1 MEEVTGMAQPSRR
14 MAQLGPYLF
23 SAIGAKVREL
33 RAKGVQVISL
43 GIGDPDVPTP
53 DPVVL
58 ELVRAATDVHDPDRF
73 RYGSDW
79 PLDAFPNAV
88 AQYYRHRFGVEL
100 DPKSEIVPLIGSKE
114 GIAHIA
120 LCYLDPGDVAL
131 VPEPGYPVYKIGAL
145 LALAQS
151 YPMPLLADRNWT
163 PDFSA
168 IPSEVLKR
176 AKLLWLNYP
185 NNPTAA
191 CVTLDFFAEVVAF
204 ARQHNLLICHDAA
217 YVDITYDGYA
227 APSILQV
234 PGAKEV
240 AIEFGSLSKPFAM
253 TGWRIGWAVGNPEAV
268 RLLATVKDNIDSG
281 IFRPIQRAGAKAL
294 QLFCQDP
301 SIIRPVVDTYQ
312 RRRDFVVQ
320 ALRRAGIPVEA
331 PKGTLYVWAPIPDGF
346 ADSQE
351 FATFLLERAHV
362 AVTPG
367 GGYGPA
373 GEGFFRISLTYP
385 DAIISEAMERI
396 GAALKG

>member
-1 MEEVTGMAQPSRR
+1 MPKPSQRMEK
-14 MAQLGPYLF
+14 LGPYLF

-33 RAKGVQVISL
+33 KAKGIQVISL

-53 DPVVL
+53 DPIVL
-58 ELVRAATDVHDPDRF
+58 ELIRSATDVNDPDRF

-79 PLDAFPNAV
+79 PLDVFPKAV
-88 AQYYRHRFGVEL
+88 AEYYRKRFGVEI
-100 DPKSEIVPLIGSKE
+100 DPQSEVVPLIGSKE

-120 LCYLDPGDVAL
+120 LCYLDPGDIAL

-145 LALAQS
+145 LALAES
-151 YPMPLLADRNWT
+151 YPMPLLSEKNWT

-191 CVTLDFFAEVVAF
+191 CVTLEFFEEAVAF
-204 ARQHNLLICHDAA
+204 AEEYGLLICHDAA
-217 YVDITYDGYA
+217 YVDITYDGYV

-234 PGAKEV
+234 PKAKEV

-253 TGWRIGWAVGNPEAV
+253 TGWRIGWAVGNPKAV

-294 QLFCQDP
+294 QIWCQDP

-312 RRRDFVVQ
+312 RRRDFVLN
-320 ALRRAGIPVEA
+320 ALREAGISPST
-331 PKGTLYVWAPIPDGF
+331 PKGSLYIWSTIPEGF
-346 ADSQE
+346 SNSQE

-373 GEGFFRISLTYP
+373 GEGYFRISLTYP
-385 DAIISEAMERI
+385 DSVIAEAMERI
-396 GAALKG
+396 VDALKRG

>member
-1 MEEVTGMAQPSRR
+1 MAQSSRR

-88 AQYYRHRFGVEL
+88 AEYYRHRFGVEL

-204 ARQHNLLICHDAA
+204 ARQHGLLICHDAA
-217 YVDITYDGYA
+217 YVDITYDGYV

-312 RRRDFVVQ
+312 QRRDFVVQ

-346 ADSQE
+346 ANSQE

>member
-1 MEEVTGMAQPSRR
+1 
-14 MAQLGPYLF
+14 MAQLDPYLF

-217 YVDITYDGYA
+217 YVDITYDGYV

-253 TGWRIGWAVGNPEAV
+253 TGWRIGWAVGNSEAV

>member
-1 MEEVTGMAQPSRR
+1 MEK
-14 MAQLGPYLF
+14 LGPYLF

-33 RAKGVQVISL
+33 KAKGIQVISL

-53 DPVVL
+53 DPIVL
-58 ELVRAATDVHDPDRF
+58 ELIRSATDVSDPDRF

-79 PLDAFPNAV
+79 PLDVFPKAV
-88 AQYYRHRFGVEL
+88 AEYYRKRFGVEI
-100 DPKSEIVPLIGSKE
+100 DPQREVVPLIGSKE

-131 VPEPGYPVYKIGAL
+131 VPEPGYPVYKISAL
-145 LALAQS
+145 LALAES
-151 YPMPLLADRNWT
+151 YPMPLLSEKNWT
-163 PDFSA
+163 PNFSA

-185 NNPTAA
+185 NNPTAS
-191 CVTLDFFAEVVAF
+191 CVTLEFFEEAVAF
-204 ARQHNLLICHDAA
+204 AKEHGLLICHDAA
-217 YVDITYDGYA
+217 YVDITYDGYV

-294 QLFCQDP
+294 QLWCQDP

-312 RRRDFVVQ
+312 RRRDFVLR
-320 ALRRAGIPVEA
+320 ALREAGIQA
-331 PKGTLYVWAPIPDGF
+331 STPKGSLYIWAPIPNGF
-346 ADSQE
+346 TNSQE

-373 GEGFFRISLTYP
+373 GEGYFRISLTYP
-385 DAIISEAMERI
+385 DTVIAEAMERI
-396 GAALKG
+396 VDALKRG

>member
-1 MEEVTGMAQPSRR
+1 MAQPSMR
-14 MAQLGPYLF
+14 MTQLGPYLF

-58 ELVRAATDVHDPDRF
+58 ELVRAVTDIHDPDRF

-88 AQYYRHRFGVEL
+88 AEYYRRRFGVEL
-100 DPKSEIVPLIGSKE
+100 DPQSEIVPLIGSKE

-145 LALAQS
+145 LALAES

-185 NNPTAA
+185 NNPTTA
-191 CVTLDFFAEVVAF
+191 CVTLDFFAEAVAF
-204 ARQHNLLICHDAA
+204 ARQHGLLVCHDAA
-217 YVDITYDGYA
+217 YVDITYDGYV

-253 TGWRIGWAVGNPEAV
+253 TGWRIGWAVGNSEAV

-294 QLFCQDP
+294 RLFCQDP
-301 SIIRPVVDTYQ
+301 SVIRPVVDTYQ
-312 RRRDFVVQ
+312 RRRDFVVH
-320 ALRRAGIPVEA
+320 ALRQAGIQVEA

-346 ADSQE
+346 ANSQE

-373 GEGFFRISLTYP
+373 GEGYFRISLTYP
-385 DAIISEAMERI
+385 DAVISEALERI
-396 GAALKG
+396 GAALRR

>member
-1 MEEVTGMAQPSRR
+1 MPKPSQRMEK
-14 MAQLGPYLF
+14 LGPYLF

-33 RAKGVQVISL
+33 KAKGIQVISL

-53 DPVVL
+53 DPIVL
-58 ELVRAATDVHDPDRF
+58 ELIRSTTDVNDPDRF

-79 PLDAFPNAV
+79 PLDVFPNV
-88 AQYYRHRFGVEL
+88 VVEYYRKRFGVDL
-100 DPKSEIVPLIGSKE
+100 DPKSEVTPLIGSKE

-145 LALAQS
+145 LALAES
-151 YPMPLLADRNWT
+151 YPVPLLPDKNWT

-176 AKLLWLNYP
+176 SKILWLNYP

-191 CVTLDFFAEVVAF
+191 CVTLDFFAEAVAL
-204 ARQHNLLICHDAA
+204 AKEHNLLICHDAA
-217 YVDITYDGYA
+217 YVDITYDGYV

-234 PGAKEV
+234 PGAKDV

-253 TGWRIGWAVGNPEAV
+253 TGWRIGWAVGNPEAA

-294 QLFCQDP
+294 QIWCQDP
-301 SIIRPVVDTYQ
+301 SITRSVVDTYQ
-312 RRRDFVVQ
+312 RRRDFVVN
-320 ALRRAGIPVEA
+320 ALRQAGISA
-331 PKGTLYVWAPIPDGF
+331 PKPKGSLYVWSPIPEGF
-346 ADSQE
+346 SSSQE

-367 GGYGPA
+367 SGYGPA
-373 GEGFFRISLTYP
+373 GEGYFRISLTYP
-385 DAIISEAMERI
+385 DSIIAEAMERI
-396 GAALKG
+396 SHALKQG

>member
-1 MEEVTGMAQPSRR
+1 
-14 MAQLGPYLF
+14 
-23 SAIGAKVREL
+23 VREL

-58 ELVRAATDVHDPDRF
+58 ELVRAVTDVHDPDRF

-100 DPKSEIVPLIGSKE
+100 DPQSEIVPLIGSKE

-145 LALAQS
+145 LALAES
-151 YPMPLLADRNWT
+151 YPMPLIADRNWT

-185 NNPTAA
+185 NNPTTA
-191 CVTLDFFAEVVAF
+191 CVTLDFFAEAVAF
-204 ARQHNLLICHDAA
+204 ARRHGLLVCHDAA
-217 YVDITYDGYA
+217 YVDITYDGYV

-253 TGWRIGWAVGNPEAV
+253 TGWRIGWAVGNSEAV

-294 QLFCQDP
+294 HLFCQDA

-312 RRRDFVVQ
+312 RRRDFVVH
-320 ALRRAGIPVEA
+320 ALRQAGIQVEA

-346 ADSQE
+346 ANSQE

-373 GEGFFRISLTYP
+373 GEGYFRISLTYP
-385 DAIISEAMERI
+385 DAVIGEALERI
-396 GAALKG
+396 TAALKRS

>member
-1 MEEVTGMAQPSRR
+1 MVQPSRR

-73 RYGSDW
+73 RYGSDL

-88 AQYYRHRFGVEL
+88 AEYYRHRFGVEL

-217 YVDITYDGYA
+217 YVDITYDGYV

-253 TGWRIGWAVGNPEAV
+253 TGWRIGWAVGNSEAV

-346 ADSQE
+346 ANSQE

>member
-1 MEEVTGMAQPSRR
+1 MPQASQRMER
-14 MAQLGPYLF
+14 LGPYLF
-23 SAIGAKVREL
+23 SAIGAKVRAL
-33 RAKGVQVISL
+33 REKGIQVISL

-58 ELVRAATDVHDPDRF
+58 ELIRSVTDEHDPDRF

-79 PLDAFPNAV
+79 PLDVFPKAV
-88 AQYYRHRFGVEL
+88 AQYYRKRFGVDL
-100 DPKSEIVPLIGSKE
+100 DPQKEVVPLIGSKE

-145 LALAQS
+145 LALAES
-151 YPMPLLADRNWT
+151 YPMPLRPDRGWT

-168 IPSEVLKR
+168 IPGEVLKR

-191 CVTLDFFAEVVAF
+191 CVTLDFFAEAVAF
-204 ARQHNLLICHDAA
+204 AREHGLLICHDAA
-217 YVDITYDGYA
+217 YVDITYDGYV

-253 TGWRIGWAVGNPEAV
+253 TGWRIGWAVGHPEAV
-268 RLLATVKDNIDSG
+268 RLLAAVKDNVDSG

-294 QLFCQDP
+294 QLWCQDP
-301 SIIRPVVDTYQ
+301 SIIRPIVDTYQ
-312 RRRDFVVQ
+312 RRRDFVV
-320 ALRRAGIPVEA
+320 RRLQGIGLSVTP
-331 PKGTLYVWAPIPDGF
+331 PKGSLYVWAKVPENF
-346 ADSQE
+346 KDSQE
-351 FATFLLERAHV
+351 FATFLLEQAHV

-373 GEGFFRISLTYP
+373 GEGYFRISLTYP
-385 DAIISEAMERI
+385 DAVIEEAMDRI
-396 GAALKG
+396 GRAMGG

>member
-1 MEEVTGMAQPSRR
+1 MPKPSQRMEK
-14 MAQLGPYLF
+14 LGPYLF

-33 RAKGVQVISL
+33 KAKGIQVISL

-53 DPVVL
+53 DPIVL
-58 ELVRAATDVHDPDRF
+58 ELIRSTTDVNDPDRF

-79 PLDAFPNAV
+79 PLDVFPKAV
-88 AQYYRHRFGVEL
+88 AEYYRKRFGVEV
-100 DPKSEIVPLIGSKE
+100 DPQSEVVPLIGSKE

-145 LALAQS
+145 LSLAES
-151 YPMPLLADRNWT
+151 YSMPLLPERNWT
-163 PDFSA
+163 PNFSA
-168 IPSEVLKR
+168 IPSDVLKR

-191 CVTLDFFAEVVAF
+191 CVTLEFFEEAVAF
-204 ARQHNLLICHDAA
+204 AKEHGLLICHDAA
-217 YVDITYDGYA
+217 YVDITYDGYV

-294 QLFCQDP
+294 QLWCQDP

-312 RRRDFVVQ
+312 RRRDFVLK
-320 ALRRAGIPVEA
+320 ALREAGIQA
-331 PKGTLYVWAPIPDGF
+331 STPKGSLYIWAPIPEGF
-346 ADSQE
+346 SNSQE

-373 GEGFFRISLTYP
+373 GEGYFRISLTYP
-385 DAIISEAMERI
+385 DSVIAEAMERI
-396 GAALKG
+396 VDALKQG

>member
-1 MEEVTGMAQPSRR
+1 MPKPSQRMEK
-14 MAQLGPYLF
+14 LGPYLF

-33 RAKGVQVISL
+33 KAKGIQVISL

-53 DPVVL
+53 DPIVL
-58 ELVRAATDVHDPDRF
+58 ELIRSVTDVNDPDRF

-79 PLDAFPNAV
+79 PLDVFPKAV
-88 AQYYRHRFGVEL
+88 AEYYRKRFGVEV
-100 DPKSEIVPLIGSKE
+100 DHQSEVVPLIGSKE

-145 LALAQS
+145 LALAES
-151 YPMPLLADRNWT
+151 YPTPLLPEKNWT
-163 PDFSA
+163 PVFSA
-168 IPSEVLKR
+168 IPSDVLKR

-191 CVTLDFFAEVVAF
+191 CVTLEFFEEAVAF
-204 ARQHNLLICHDAA
+204 AKEHGLLICHDAA
-217 YVDITYDGYA
+217 YVDITYDGYV

-268 RLLATVKDNIDSG
+268 RFLATVKDNIDSG

-294 QLFCQDP
+294 QLWCQDP

-312 RRRDFVVQ
+312 RRRDFVLK
-320 ALRRAGIPVEA
+320 ALREAGIQAPT
-331 PKGTLYVWAPIPDGF
+331 PKGSLYIWAPIPDGF
-346 ADSQE
+346 SNSQE

-373 GEGFFRISLTYP
+373 GEGYFRVSLTYP
-385 DAIISEAMERI
+385 DSVIAEAMERI
-396 GAALKG
+396 VDALKHG

>member
-1 MEEVTGMAQPSRR
+1 MAQPSRR

-88 AQYYRHRFGVEL
+88 AEYYRHRFGVEL

-145 LALAQS
+145 LALAES

-217 YVDITYDGYA
+217 YVDITYDGYV

>member
-1 MEEVTGMAQPSRR
+1 MPKPSQRMEK
-14 MAQLGPYLF
+14 LGPYLF

-33 RAKGVQVISL
+33 KAKGIQVISL

-53 DPVVL
+53 DPIVL
-58 ELVRAATDVHDPDRF
+58 ELIRSATDVSDPDRF

-79 PLDAFPNAV
+79 PLDVFPKAV
-88 AQYYRHRFGVEL
+88 AEYYRKRFGVEI
-100 DPKSEIVPLIGSKE
+100 DPQREVVPLIGSKE

-131 VPEPGYPVYKIGAL
+131 VPEPGYPVYKISAL
-145 LALAQS
+145 LALAES
-151 YPMPLLADRNWT
+151 YPMPLLSERNWT
-163 PDFSA
+163 PNFSA
-168 IPSEVLKR
+168 IPSDVLKR

-185 NNPTAA
+185 NNPTAS
-191 CVTLDFFAEVVAF
+191 CVTLEFFEEAVAF
-204 ARQHNLLICHDAA
+204 AKEHGLLICHDAA
-217 YVDITYDGYA
+217 YVDITYDGYV

-294 QLFCQDP
+294 QLWCQDP

-312 RRRDFVVQ
+312 RRRDFVLR
-320 ALRRAGIPVEA
+320 ALREAGIQA
-331 PKGTLYVWAPIPDGF
+331 STPKGSLYIWAPIPNGF
-346 ADSQE
+346 TNSQE

-373 GEGFFRISLTYP
+373 GEGYFRISLTYP
-385 DAIISEAMERI
+385 DTVIAEAMERI
-396 GAALKG
+396 VDALKRG

>member
-1 MEEVTGMAQPSRR
+1 MT
-14 MAQLGPYLF
+14 QLGPYLF

-53 DPVVL
+53 DLVVL
-58 ELVRAATDVHDPDRF
+58 ELVRAVTDVHDPDRF

-100 DPKSEIVPLIGSKE
+100 DPQSEIVPLIGSKE

-145 LALAQS
+145 LALAES

-185 NNPTAA
+185 NNPTTA
-191 CVTLDFFAEVVAF
+191 CVTLDFFAEAVAF
-204 ARQHNLLICHDAA
+204 ARRHGLLICHDAA
-217 YVDITYDGYA
+217 YVDITYDGYV

-253 TGWRIGWAVGNPEAV
+253 TGWRIGWAVGNSEAV

-294 QLFCQDP
+294 HLFCQDA

-312 RRRDFVVQ
+312 RRRDFVVH
-320 ALRRAGIPVEA
+320 ALRQAGIQVEA

-346 ADSQE
+346 ANSQE

-373 GEGFFRISLTYP
+373 GEGYFRISLTYP
-385 DAIISEAMERI
+385 DAVISEAMERI
-396 GAALKG
+396 GAALRR

>member
-1 MEEVTGMAQPSRR
+1 MAQPSRR
-14 MAQLGPYLF
+14 MTQLGPYLF

-145 LALAQS
+145 LALAES

-191 CVTLDFFAEVVAF
+191 CVTLDFFAEAVAF
-204 ARQHNLLICHDAA
+204 VRRHGLLICHDAA
-217 YVDITYDGYA
+217 YVDITYDGYV

-253 TGWRIGWAVGNPEAV
+253 TGWRIGWAVGNSEAV

-320 ALRRAGIPVEA
+320 ALRQAGIPVEA

-346 ADSQE
+346 ANSQE

-373 GEGFFRISLTYP
+373 GEGYFRISLTYP
-385 DAIISEAMERI
+385 DAVIGEAMERI
-396 GAALKG
+396 TAALKRS

>member
-1 MEEVTGMAQPSRR
+1 MAQPSRR
-14 MAQLGPYLF
+14 MTQLGPYLF

-131 VPEPGYPVYKIGAL
+131 VPEPGYPVYNIGAL
-145 LALAQS
+145 LALAES

-191 CVTLDFFAEVVAF
+191 CVTLDFFAEAVAF
-204 ARQHNLLICHDAA
+204 ARRHGLLICHDAA
-217 YVDITYDGYA
+217 YVDITYDGYV

-253 TGWRIGWAVGNPEAV
+253 TGWRIGWAVGNSEAV

-320 ALRRAGIPVEA
+320 ALRQAGIPVEA

-346 ADSQE
+346 ANSQE

-373 GEGFFRISLTYP
+373 GEGYFRISLTYP
-385 DAIISEAMERI
+385 DAVIGEAMERI
-396 GAALKG
+396 TAALKRS

>member
-1 MEEVTGMAQPSRR
+1 MAQPSQR
-14 MAQLGPYLF
+14 MTQLGPYLF

-100 DPKSEIVPLIGSKE
+100 DPQSEIVPLIGSKE

-145 LALAQS
+145 LALAES

-185 NNPTAA
+185 NNPTTA
-191 CVTLDFFAEVVAF
+191 CVTLDFFAEAVAF
-204 ARQHNLLICHDAA
+204 ARRHGLLICHDAA
-217 YVDITYDGYA
+217 YVDITYDGYV

-253 TGWRIGWAVGNPEAV
+253 TGWRIGWAVGNSEAV

-294 QLFCQDP
+294 HLFCQDA

-312 RRRDFVVQ
+312 RRRDFVVH
-320 ALRRAGIPVEA
+320 ALRQAGIQVEA

-346 ADSQE
+346 ANSQE

-373 GEGFFRISLTYP
+373 GEGYFRISLTYP
-385 DAIISEAMERI
+385 DAVIGEALERI
-396 GAALKG
+396 TAALKRP

>member
-1 MEEVTGMAQPSRR
+1 MAQPSRR
-14 MAQLGPYLF
+14 MTQLGPYLF

-53 DPVVL
+53 DLVVL
-58 ELVRAATDVHDPDRF
+58 ELVRAVTDVHDPDRF

-100 DPKSEIVPLIGSKE
+100 DPQSEIVPLIGSKE

-145 LALAQS
+145 LALAES

-185 NNPTAA
+185 NNPTTA
-191 CVTLDFFAEVVAF
+191 CVTLDFFAEAVAF
-204 ARQHNLLICHDAA
+204 ARRHGLLICHDAA
-217 YVDITYDGYA
+217 YVDITYDGYV

-253 TGWRIGWAVGNPEAV
+253 TGWRIGWAVGNSEAV

-294 QLFCQDP
+294 HLFCQDA

-312 RRRDFVVQ
+312 RRRDFVVH
-320 ALRRAGIPVEA
+320 ALRQAGIQVEA

-346 ADSQE
+346 ANSQE

-373 GEGFFRISLTYP
+373 GEGYFRISLTYP
-385 DAIISEAMERI
+385 DAVISEAMERI
-396 GAALKG
+396 GAALRR

>member
-1 MEEVTGMAQPSRR
+1 MPKPSQRMEK
-14 MAQLGPYLF
+14 LGPYLF

-33 RAKGVQVISL
+33 KAKGIQVISL

-53 DPVVL
+53 DPIVL
-58 ELVRAATDVHDPDRF
+58 ELIRSVTDVNDPDRF

-79 PLDAFPNAV
+79 PLDVFPKAV
-88 AQYYRHRFGVEL
+88 AEYYRKRFGVEV
-100 DPKSEIVPLIGSKE
+100 DPQSEVVPLIGSKE

-145 LALAQS
+145 LALAES
-151 YPMPLLADRNWT
+151 YSMPLLPERNWT
-163 PDFSA
+163 PNFSA
-168 IPSEVLKR
+168 IPSDVLKR

-191 CVTLDFFAEVVAF
+191 CVTLEFFEEAVAF
-204 ARQHNLLICHDAA
+204 AKEHGLLICHDAA
-217 YVDITYDGYA
+217 YVDITYDGYV

-294 QLFCQDP
+294 QLWCQDP

-312 RRRDFVVQ
+312 RRRDFILK
-320 ALRRAGIPVEA
+320 ALREAGIQA
-331 PKGTLYVWAPIPDGF
+331 STPKGSLYIWAPIPEGF
-346 ADSQE
+346 SNSQE
-351 FATFLLERAHV
+351 FATFLLEQAHV

-373 GEGFFRISLTYP
+373 GEGYFRISLTYP
-385 DAIISEAMERI
+385 DSVIAEAMERI
-396 GAALKG
+396 VDALKQG

>member
-1 MEEVTGMAQPSRR
+1 MPKPSQRMEK
-14 MAQLGPYLF
+14 LGPYLF

-33 RAKGVQVISL
+33 KAKGIQVISL

-53 DPVVL
+53 DPIVL
-58 ELVRAATDVHDPDRF
+58 ELIRSVTDVNDPDRF

-79 PLDAFPNAV
+79 PLDVFPKAV
-88 AQYYRHRFGVEL
+88 AEYYRKRFGVEV
-100 DPKSEIVPLIGSKE
+100 DHQSEVVPLIGSKE

-145 LALAQS
+145 LALAES
-151 YPMPLLADRNWT
+151 YSMPLLPERNWT
-163 PDFSA
+163 PNFSA
-168 IPSEVLKR
+168 IPSDVLKR

-191 CVTLDFFAEVVAF
+191 CVTLEFFEEAVAF
-204 ARQHNLLICHDAA
+204 AKEHGLLICHDAA
-217 YVDITYDGYA
+217 YVDITYDGYV

-294 QLFCQDP
+294 QLWCQDP

-312 RRRDFVVQ
+312 RRRDFVLK
-320 ALRRAGIPVEA
+320 ALKEAGIQA
-331 PKGTLYVWAPIPDGF
+331 STPKGSLYIWAPIPEGF
-346 ADSQE
+346 SNSQE

-373 GEGFFRISLTYP
+373 GEGYFRVSLTYP
-385 DAIISEAMERI
+385 DSVIAEAMERI
-396 GAALKG
+396 VDALKHG

>member
-1 MEEVTGMAQPSRR
+1 

-88 AQYYRHRFGVEL
+88 AEYYRHRFGVEL

-217 YVDITYDGYA
+217 YVDITYDGYV

-253 TGWRIGWAVGNPEAV
+253 TGWRIGWAVGNSEAV

>member
-1 MEEVTGMAQPSRR
+1 MAQSSRR

-88 AQYYRHRFGVEL
+88 AEYYRHRFGVEL

-145 LALAQS
+145 LALAES

-185 NNPTAA
+185 NNPTTA

-204 ARQHNLLICHDAA
+204 ARQHGLLICHDAA
-217 YVDITYDGYA
+217 YVDITYDGYV

-253 TGWRIGWAVGNPEAV
+253 TGWRIGWAVGNSEAV

>member
-1 MEEVTGMAQPSRR
+1 MVQPSRR

-58 ELVRAATDVHDPDRF
+58 ELVRAVTDVHDPDRF

-145 LALAQS
+145 LALAES

-217 YVDITYDGYA
+217 YVDITYDGYV

-346 ADSQE
+346 ANSQE

>member
-1 MEEVTGMAQPSRR
+1 MEK
-14 MAQLGPYLF
+14 LGPYLF

-33 RAKGVQVISL
+33 KAKGIQVISL

-53 DPVVL
+53 DPIVL
-58 ELVRAATDVHDPDRF
+58 ELIRSVTDVNDPDRF

-79 PLDAFPNAV
+79 PLDVFPKAV
-88 AQYYRHRFGVEL
+88 AEYYRKRFGVEV
-100 DPKSEIVPLIGSKE
+100 DHQSEVVPLIGSKE

-145 LALAQS
+145 LALAES
-151 YPMPLLADRNWT
+151 YSMPLLPERNWT
-163 PDFSA
+163 PNFSA
-168 IPSEVLKR
+168 IPSDVLKR

-191 CVTLDFFAEVVAF
+191 CVTLEFFEEAVAF
-204 ARQHNLLICHDAA
+204 AKEHGLLICHDAA
-217 YVDITYDGYA
+217 YVDITYDGYV

-294 QLFCQDP
+294 QLWCQDP

-312 RRRDFVVQ
+312 RRRDFVLK
-320 ALRRAGIPVEA
+320 ALKEAGIQA
-331 PKGTLYVWAPIPDGF
+331 STPKGSLYIWAPIPEGF
-346 ADSQE
+346 SNSQE

-373 GEGFFRISLTYP
+373 GEGYFRISLTYP
-385 DAIISEAMERI
+385 DSVIAEAMERI
-396 GAALKG
+396 VDALKHG

>member
-1 MEEVTGMAQPSRR
+1 

-58 ELVRAATDVHDPDRF
+58 ELVRAVTDVHDPDRF

-145 LALAQS
+145 LALAES

-217 YVDITYDGYA
+217 YVDITYDGYV

-346 ADSQE
+346 ANSQE

>member
-1 MEEVTGMAQPSRR
+1 MPKPSQRMEK
-14 MAQLGPYLF
+14 LGPYLF

-33 RAKGVQVISL
+33 KAKGIQVISL

-53 DPVVL
+53 DPIVL
-58 ELVRAATDVHDPDRF
+58 ELIRSVTDVNDPDRF

-79 PLDAFPNAV
+79 PLDVFPKAV
-88 AQYYRHRFGVEL
+88 AEYYRKRFGVEV
-100 DPKSEIVPLIGSKE
+100 DPQSEVVPLIGSKE

-145 LALAQS
+145 LALAES
-151 YPMPLLADRNWT
+151 YSMPLLPERNWT
-163 PDFSA
+163 PNFSA
-168 IPSEVLKR
+168 IPSDVLKR

-191 CVTLDFFAEVVAF
+191 CVTLEFFEEAVAF
-204 ARQHNLLICHDAA
+204 AKEHGLLICHDAA
-217 YVDITYDGYA
+217 YVDITYDGYV

-294 QLFCQDP
+294 QLWCQDP

-312 RRRDFVVQ
+312 RRRDFVLK
-320 ALRRAGIPVEA
+320 ALREAGIQA
-331 PKGTLYVWAPIPDGF
+331 STPKGSLYIWAPIPESF
-346 ADSQE
+346 SNSQE

-373 GEGFFRISLTYP
+373 GEGYFRISLTYP
-385 DAIISEAMERI
+385 DSVIAEAMERI
-396 GAALKG
+396 VDALKQG

>member
-1 MEEVTGMAQPSRR
+1 MEK
-14 MAQLGPYLF
+14 LGPYLF

-33 RAKGVQVISL
+33 EAKGIQVISL

-53 DPVVL
+53 DPIVL
-58 ELVRAATDVHDPDRF
+58 ELIRSTTDVNDPDRF

-79 PLDAFPNAV
+79 PLDVFPKAV
-88 AQYYRHRFGVEL
+88 AEYYRKRFGVEV
-100 DPKSEIVPLIGSKE
+100 DPQSEVVPLIGSKE

-120 LCYLDPGDVAL
+120 LCYLDPGDIAL

-145 LALAQS
+145 LALAES
-151 YPMPLLADRNWT
+151 YSMPLLPERNWT
-163 PDFSA
+163 PNFSA
-168 IPSEVLKR
+168 IPSDVLKR

-191 CVTLDFFAEVVAF
+191 CVTLEFFEEAVAF
-204 ARQHNLLICHDAA
+204 AKEHGLLICHDAA
-217 YVDITYDGYA
+217 YVDITYDGYV

-268 RLLATVKDNIDSG
+268 RLLATVKDNIDSS

-294 QLFCQDP
+294 QLWCQDP

-312 RRRDFVVQ
+312 RRRDFVLK
-320 ALRRAGIPVEA
+320 ALREAGIQA
-331 PKGTLYVWAPIPDGF
+331 STPKGSLYIWAPITEGF
-346 ADSQE
+346 SNSQE

-373 GEGFFRISLTYP
+373 GEGYFRISLTYP
-385 DAIISEAMERI
+385 DSVIAEAMERI
-396 GAALKG
+396 VDALKQG

>member
-1 MEEVTGMAQPSRR
+1 MPKPSQRMEK
-14 MAQLGPYLF
+14 LGPYLF

-33 RAKGVQVISL
+33 KAKGIQVISL

-53 DPVVL
+53 DPIVL
-58 ELVRAATDVHDPDRF
+58 ELIRSVTDVNDPDRF

-79 PLDAFPNAV
+79 PLDVFPKAV
-88 AQYYRHRFGVEL
+88 AEYYRKRFGVEV
-100 DPKSEIVPLIGSKE
+100 DPQSEVVPLIGSKE

-145 LALAQS
+145 LSLAES
-151 YPMPLLADRNWT
+151 YSMPLLLERNWT
-163 PDFSA
+163 PNFSA
-168 IPSEVLKR
+168 IPSDVLKR

-191 CVTLDFFAEVVAF
+191 CVTLEFFEEAVAF
-204 ARQHNLLICHDAA
+204 AKEHGLLICHDAA
-217 YVDITYDGYA
+217 YVDITYDGYV

-294 QLFCQDP
+294 QLWCQDP

-312 RRRDFVVQ
+312 RRRDFVLK
-320 ALRRAGIPVEA
+320 ALREAGIQA
-331 PKGTLYVWAPIPDGF
+331 STPKGSLYIWAPIPEGF
-346 ADSQE
+346 SNSQE

-373 GEGFFRISLTYP
+373 GEGYFRISLTYP
-385 DAIISEAMERI
+385 DSVIAEAMERI
-396 GAALKG
+396 VDALKQG

>member
-1 MEEVTGMAQPSRR
+1 MAQPSQR
-14 MAQLGPYLF
+14 MTQLGPYLF

-100 DPKSEIVPLIGSKE
+100 DPQSEIVPLIGSKE

-145 LALAQS
+145 LALAES

-185 NNPTAA
+185 NNPTTA
-191 CVTLDFFAEVVAF
+191 CVTLDFFAEAVAF
-204 ARQHNLLICHDAA
+204 AREHGLLICHDAA
-217 YVDITYDGYA
+217 YVDITYDGYV

-253 TGWRIGWAVGNPEAV
+253 TGWRIGWAVGNSEAV

-294 QLFCQDP
+294 HLFCQDA

-312 RRRDFVVQ
+312 RRRDFVVH
-320 ALRRAGIPVEA
+320 ALRQAGIQVEA

-346 ADSQE
+346 ANSQE

-373 GEGFFRISLTYP
+373 GEGYFRISLTYP
-385 DAIISEAMERI
+385 DAVIGEALERI
-396 GAALKG
+396 TAALKRP

>member
-1 MEEVTGMAQPSRR
+1 MAQPSRR
-14 MAQLGPYLF
+14 MTQLGPYLF

-33 RAKGVQVISL
+33 RAKGVQVINL

-145 LALAQS
+145 LALAES

-191 CVTLDFFAEVVAF
+191 CVTLDFFAEAVAF
-204 ARQHNLLICHDAA
+204 ARRHGLLICHDAA
-217 YVDITYDGYA
+217 YVDITYDGYV

-253 TGWRIGWAVGNPEAV
+253 TGWRIGWAVGNSEAV

-320 ALRRAGIPVEA
+320 ALRQAGIPVEA

-346 ADSQE
+346 ANSQE

-373 GEGFFRISLTYP
+373 GEGYFRISLTYP
-385 DAIISEAMERI
+385 DAVIGEAMERI
-396 GAALKG
+396 TAALKRS

>member
-1 MEEVTGMAQPSRR
+1 MPKPSQRMEK
-14 MAQLGPYLF
+14 LGPYLF

-33 RAKGVQVISL
+33 KAKGIQVISL

-53 DPVVL
+53 DPIVL
-58 ELVRAATDVHDPDRF
+58 ELIRSATDVNDPDRF

-79 PLDAFPNAV
+79 PLDVFPKAV
-88 AQYYRHRFGVEL
+88 AEYYRKRFGVEI
-100 DPKSEIVPLIGSKE
+100 DPQSEVVPLIGSKE

-120 LCYLDPGDVAL
+120 LCYLDPGDIAL

-145 LALAQS
+145 LALAES
-151 YPMPLLADRNWT
+151 YPMPLLSERNWT

-191 CVTLDFFAEVVAF
+191 CVTLEFFEEAVAF
-204 ARQHNLLICHDAA
+204 AKEHGLLICHDAA
-217 YVDITYDGYA
+217 YVDITYDGYV

-268 RLLATVKDNIDSG
+268 QLLATVKDNIDSG

-294 QLFCQDP
+294 QLWCQDP

-312 RRRDFVVQ
+312 RRRDFVLR
-320 ALRRAGIPVEA
+320 ALREAGIQA
-331 PKGTLYVWAPIPDGF
+331 STPKGSLYIWAPIPDGF
-346 ADSQE
+346 SNSQE
-351 FATFLLERAHV
+351 FATFLLEQAHV

-373 GEGFFRISLTYP
+373 GEGYFRISLTYP
-385 DAIISEAMERI
+385 DSVIAEAMERI
-396 GAALKG
+396 VDALKRG

>member
-1 MEEVTGMAQPSRR
+1 MAQSSRR

-88 AQYYRHRFGVEL
+88 AEYYRHRFGVEL

-145 LALAQS
+145 LALAES

-217 YVDITYDGYA
+217 YVDITYDGYV

-253 TGWRIGWAVGNPEAV
+253 TGWRIGWAVGNSEAV

>member
-1 MEEVTGMAQPSRR
+1 MVQPSRR
-14 MAQLGPYLF
+14 MAQLDPYLF

-217 YVDITYDGYA
+217 YVDITYDGYV

>member
-1 MEEVTGMAQPSRR
+1 MPKPSQRMEK
-14 MAQLGPYLF
+14 LGPYLF

-33 RAKGVQVISL
+33 KAKGIQVISL

-53 DPVVL
+53 DPIVL
-58 ELVRAATDVHDPDRF
+58 ELIRSVTDVNDPDRF

-79 PLDAFPNAV
+79 PLDVFPKAV
-88 AQYYRHRFGVEL
+88 AEYYRKRFGVEV
-100 DPKSEIVPLIGSKE
+100 DSQSEVVPLIGSKE

-145 LALAQS
+145 LALAES
-151 YPMPLLADRNWT
+151 YSMPLLPERNWT
-163 PDFSA
+163 PNFSA
-168 IPSEVLKR
+168 IPSDVLKR

-191 CVTLDFFAEVVAF
+191 CVTLEFFEEAVAF
-204 ARQHNLLICHDAA
+204 AKEHGLLICHDAA
-217 YVDITYDGYA
+217 YVDITYDGYV

-294 QLFCQDP
+294 QLWCQDP

-312 RRRDFVVQ
+312 RRRDFVLK
-320 ALRRAGIPVEA
+320 ALREAGIQA
-331 PKGTLYVWAPIPDGF
+331 STPKGSLYIWAPIPEGF
-346 ADSQE
+346 SNSQE

-373 GEGFFRISLTYP
+373 GEGYFRISLTYP
-385 DAIISEAMERI
+385 DSVIAEAMERI
-396 GAALKG
+396 VDALKQG